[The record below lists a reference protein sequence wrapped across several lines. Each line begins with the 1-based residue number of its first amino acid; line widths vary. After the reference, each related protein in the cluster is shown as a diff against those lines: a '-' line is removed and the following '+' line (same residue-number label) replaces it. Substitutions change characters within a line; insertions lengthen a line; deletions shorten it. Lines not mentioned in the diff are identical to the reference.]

1 MMICLLVQRPFS
13 FCVEGC
19 PLFVSCILRSVAS
32 SDPDDLGGSQQ
43 FPNFYSEF
51 TLRTPLFLLT
61 NATDQFL
68 KQCPPHPALPDPTH
82 DEPRKGSC
90 PYYTFIGTKNTEP
103 PVWVTKGPYSPNYT
117 FTSFTKRS
125 QWYSR
130 CIVVPTPHRP
140 FRAGRTVPVGTPSS
154 PRTSIAASKRCTLEV
169 CLLCH

>member
-13 FCVEGC
+13 FCVDGS
-19 PLFVSCILRSVAS
+19 PLFVSWLMLSLQ
-32 SDPDDLGGSQQ
+32 DPRRTGGSQQ

>member
-1 MMICLLVQRPFS
+1 MSVCRWLQVTQTTWGAASNFPTS
-13 FCVEGC
+13 TQN
-19 PLFVSCILRSVAS
+19 SRSA
-32 SDPDDLGGSQQ
+32 
-43 FPNFYSEF
+43 
-51 TLRTPLFLLT
+51 RRCFLLT